1 MISVARRR
9 REKTSVAPASDL
21 LIEAGRGGGKGDE
34 TRGCRR
40 ADCPLKRVVRV
51 RGERHE
57 PLVRSLGFSGRDCC
71 RRAGTER
78 MQIKR
83 GPRTRNDQTEQEQA
97 GRAFRVLKTK
107 GAGGRDGAATPI
119 ARLQGGR

>member
-1 MISVARRR
+1 MISVAWRP

-21 LIEAGRGGGKGDE
+21 LIEAGRDGGKGDE

-57 PLVRSLGFSGRDCC
+57 PLVRRLGFSERDCC
-71 RRAGTER
+71 RRAGPER
-78 MQIKR
+78 MQISGGR
-83 GPRTRNDQTEQEQA
+83 GHGGRPDGARA
-97 GRAFRVLKTK
+97 SWRAFRVLKN
-107 GAGGRDGAATPI
+107 
-119 ARLQGGR
+119 RLG